1 MKQTFNSP
9 YRFFK
14 NPVIV
19 LTFTIFLFS
28 SCQKEGSQNN
38 ESFHVTCSV
47 DGKAMSFNGFT
58 FAHIETQAGQQ
69 AITINGA
76 TGLTA
81 DAASVGFVI
90 TNAPSGNPITAG
102 TYRDTATKYELLAS
116 YAPNV
121 SGIDYVA
128 GTTFYSE
135 AKNAGVT
142 VSNHF
147 TVTISSWT
155 NETVKGTFSG
165 DFYYDGVPAGAKKSI
180 TNGDFFVKIQ

>member
-1 MKQTFNSP
+1 MKQTFDSSLS
-9 YRFFK
+9 FFK
-14 NPVIV
+14 KPAFALII
-19 LTFTIFLFS
+19 TISLFY
-28 SCQKEGSQNN
+28 SCKKEGSAAP
-38 ESFHVTCSV
+38 EAFHVTCSI
-47 DGKAMSFNGFT
+47 DGKAMSFNGFS
-58 FAHIETQAGQQ
+58 FAHIETQLGQK

-81 DAASVGFVI
+81 DAASIGFVI
-90 TNAPSGNPITAG
+90 TNAPSGNPITTG

-128 GTTFYSE
+128 GTSFYTE

-142 VSNHF
+142 LTNHF

-155 NETVKGTFSG
+155 AETVKGTFSG
-165 DFYYDGVPAGAKKSI
+165 DFYYDGVPTGVKKTI

>member
-14 NPVIV
+14 NPIIA
-19 LTFTIFLFS
+19 LTFIIFLFS

-47 DGKAMSFNGFT
+47 DGKAMSFNGFA
-58 FAHIETQAGQQ
+58 FAHIEAQAGQQ

-76 TGLTA
+76 TGVTA

-128 GTTFYSE
+128 GTTLHTE

-142 VSNHF
+142 VINHF
-147 TVTISSWT
+147 TATISSWT
-155 NETVKGTFSG
+155 TESVKGTFSG
-165 DFYYDGVPAGAKKSI
+165 DFYYDGIPVGVKKSI